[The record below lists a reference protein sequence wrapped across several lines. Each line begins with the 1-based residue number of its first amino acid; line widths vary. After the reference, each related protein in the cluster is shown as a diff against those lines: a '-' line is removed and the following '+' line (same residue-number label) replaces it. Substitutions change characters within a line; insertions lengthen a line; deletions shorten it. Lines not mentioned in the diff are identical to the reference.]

1 MSEARRPARVLVV
14 DAVRGAAVICM
25 IQWHCAD
32 AWVRHPERDGFF
44 FELTRIVGG
53 FAAPLFL
60 LLAGLSAALVHGPG
74 RSAAGM
80 RRGLGIWVVGY
91 AFKLWAWTVDYSA
104 ILERRNWPA
113 IALDTVALGLAW
125 LATQEKRSARAR
137 LGLGVGAALA
147 WSAMVFA
154 LANATRTPSVVLR
167 LDVLQAI
174 GVCLVLANALLAA
187 VTRTKHAPLGMLAL
201 AILVALVTPSF
212 VGLDL
217 GWLPTRV
224 ADYVARTTA
233 DPSLAASGA
242 RFPIFP
248 WLAYALLGASI
259 GLGVR
264 ARPSAGAWDVPF
276 APSAWVALVLAL
288 VVGGLVYEPTPSAQW
303 LLSHTEQ
310 VRNLLRLAWNA
321 SIATAFAALGALVL
335 SRLPRL
341 ATWMLSLGRHSLVVY
356 VVHLEIAFGLPC
368 TPIRQTLGFGT
379 WALGTTALT
388 AAMVA
393 LAWGLDLREARA
405 KQKARAATPADAPT
419 R

>member
-1 MSEARRPARVLVV
+1 MAAEQRRPTRVLVV

-74 RSAAGM
+74 RSAAGV

-104 ILERRNWPA
+104 ILERRNWAA
-113 IALDTVALGLAW
+113 IALDA
-125 LATQEKRSARAR
+125 
-137 LGLGVGAALA
+137 AALA
-147 WSAMVFA
+147 MAWRATHENTAMRVRLALAVGAVLAWSGMLFA
-154 LANATRTPSVVLR
+154 LEGATRTPSVVLR

-174 GVCLVLANALLAA
+174 GVSLVLVNLVLARVAPLRTGPLVMLGLAA
-187 VTRTKHAPLGMLAL
+187 
-201 AILVALVTPSF
+201 LVALATPSF
-212 VGLDL
+212 VETDL
-217 GWLPTRV
+217 SWMPTRV

-233 DPSLAASGA
+233 DPSLSASGA

-248 WLAYALLGASI
+248 WLAYALLGAAI

-264 ARPSAGAWDVPF
+264 ARPVAQPWAVPF
-276 APSAWVALVLAL
+276 APRPLVALAMAI
-288 VVGGLVYEPTPSAQW
+288 VVGVLVYEPTPSAQW
-303 LLSHTEQ
+303 LLAHTEQ
-310 VRNLLRLAWNA
+310 VRNLLRLVWNA
-321 SIATAFAALGALVL
+321 AIATGLAALAALT
-335 SRLPRL
+335 LPRIER
-341 ATWMLSLGRHSLVVY
+341 AAEAMLSLGRHSLVVY

-368 TPIRQTLGFGT
+368 TPIRQTLDFVG
-379 WALGTTALT
+379 WALGAGLLT
-388 AAMVA
+388 AAMVGIA
-393 LAWGLDLREARA
+393 RGLDVLEARS
-405 KQKARAATPADAPT
+405 KQRARAGEPRAS
-419 R
+419 